1 MKFLSILTRVG
12 LIGLALVLITTVT
25 SDIMWEDESA
35 GSPSTAN
42 LASTLLIEWSFAF
55 VILGALLSM
64 AMVGAAYL
72 ARDERLEN
80 LIHEFGGEEE

>member
-1 MKFLSILTRVG
+1 MKLLSIVTRVG
-12 LIGLALVLITTVT
+12 LLILALILITTVT
-25 SDIMWEDESA
+25 SDEMWESESA
-35 GSPSTAN
+35 GSPTTDD
-42 LASTLLIEWSFAF
+42 LASTLLIDWSFAF

-80 LIHEFGGEEE
+80 LIYEIGGEEE

>member
-1 MKFLSILTRVG
+1 MKLLSIVTRVG
-12 LIGLALVLITTVT
+12 LLILALILITTVT
-25 SDIMWEDESA
+25 SDEMWESEST
-35 GSPSTAN
+35 GSPTTDD
-42 LASTLLIEWSFAF
+42 LASTLLIDWSFAF

-80 LIHEFGGEEE
+80 LIYEIGGEEE

>member
-1 MKFLSILTRVG
+1 MKLLSIVTRVG
-12 LIGLALVLITTVT
+12 LLILALILITTVT
-25 SDIMWEDESA
+25 SDEMWESEST
-35 GSPSTAN
+35 GSPTTDD
-42 LASTLLIEWSFAF
+42 LASTLLIDWSFAF

-80 LIHEFGGEEE
+80 LFYEIGGEEE

>member
-1 MKFLSILTRVG
+1 MKLLSIVTRVG
-12 LIGLALVLITTVT
+12 LLILALNLITTVT
-25 SDIMWEDESA
+25 SDEMWESEST
-35 GSPSTAN
+35 GSPTTDD
-42 LASTLLIEWSFAF
+42 LASTLLIDWSFAF

-80 LIHEFGGEEE
+80 LIYEIGGEEE

>member
-1 MKFLSILTRVG
+1 MKLLSIVTRVG
-12 LIGLALVLITTVT
+12 LLILALILITTVT
-25 SDIMWEDESA
+25 SDKMWESESA
-35 GSPSTAN
+35 GSPTTDD
-42 LASTLLIEWSFAF
+42 LASTLLIDWSFAF

-80 LIHEFGGEEE
+80 LIYEIGGEEE